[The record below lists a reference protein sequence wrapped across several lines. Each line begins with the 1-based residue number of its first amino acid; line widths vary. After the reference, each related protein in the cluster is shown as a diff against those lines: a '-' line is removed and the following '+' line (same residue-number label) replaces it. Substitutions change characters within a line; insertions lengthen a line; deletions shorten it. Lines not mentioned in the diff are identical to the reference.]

1 MSSSTSTPLSSAPL
15 QLFPSPSASR
25 PPPSKSSMKKPRSNT
40 PSPAHEDLV
49 GIALQISTKPQIA
62 TRVQPADRKIKH
74 ITITPRSS
82 TIQVDAKPSNL
93 GSPRRQL
100 RTRRSSALSTETMP
114 HVSEPLLE
122 DDQLSPLPINTS
134 FTPSTPPRIRTPT
147 GRLQRTA
154 VPKEITTTVE
164 SNEEHVHAEGDQ
176 LSPLPSKEFFRPPT
190 PPNLTEY
197 PSPSS
202 FRSAGSTLVRS
213 NSGATQQTPSS
224 ATPAPQMRSMFPQYD
239 HSKPL
244 SRQQYH
250 PCPSSALS
258 PVTRPHFSKRVSRPT
273 LKREDSGVALMDE
286 YQSVPKATTADMLG
300 IWHAST
306 APSRPSGRKVQLEL
320 NQPTGQGMSLAIGTA
335 GSSLYHMEATE
346 HKASPKGGQL
356 KQLAIKKT
364 CPETQIASPVAQL
377 SLNDASKVTG
387 TDTLTA
393 ISPHQAAVDAI
404 HIVANTPAACEI
416 AYFDPVGKS
425 PEAARLA
432 QDAVGEAHRRHT
444 CELSR
449 TTRRRD
455 SFGAVT
461 ASYQLQHPSLVS
473 LAITVSKATS
483 SAAPNDPKAKI
494 TLHHPSATEAAVAA
508 ENLALLSLDFATNA
522 CILDTPGLLALDEP
536 YLLDTVISAVF
547 AVAVIENDQVVRD
560 VMSFAP
566 PPKTPFAPT
575 ATKKR
580 PSRSFSSVAIGMEDK
595 NTKKGRWYRPSSRK
609 SKKAVAKHADD
620 DLPALAHG
628 ALTVVSLGVRSA
640 IWLLDAGLKVGAG
653 AVKMAVR

>member
-1 MSSSTSTPLSSAPL
+1 
-15 QLFPSPSASR
+15 
-25 PPPSKSSMKKPRSNT
+25 MKKPRQTAASA
-40 PSPAHEDLV
+40 SQAELV
-49 GIALQISTKPQIA
+49 GIALQINARTQIA
-62 TRVQPADRKIKH
+62 TRVQPADNQIKH

-82 TIQVDAKPSNL
+82 TIQVDAKASNQ

-100 RTRRSSALSTETMP
+100 RTRRRSSAISLDSVQ

-134 FTPSTPPRIRTPT
+134 FIPSTPPRIRTPT
-147 GRLQRTA
+147 GRLQRA
-154 VPKEITTTVE
+154 AAPKEISTNTGLD
-164 SNEEHVHAEGDQ
+164 AEDVAADVDQ

-190 PPNLTEY
+190 PTKATEY

-202 FRSAGSTLVRS
+202 FRSVGSTLVRS
-213 NSGATQQTPSS
+213 NSGATERSPLD
-224 ATPAPQMRSMFPQYD
+224 AGPAPQMRSMFPQYD

-250 PCPSSALS
+250 PCPSAAPPPS
-258 PVTRPHFSKRVSRPT
+258 TRPHFSKRASKPT
-273 LKREDSGVALMDE
+273 LKREDSAVALMDE
-286 YQSVPKATTADMLG
+286 YQSVPKATPADVLG

-306 APSRPSGRKVQLEL
+306 TSTPPSGRKVQLEL
-320 NQPTGQGMSLAIGTA
+320 NQPAGPGISLSIGVGGRSLYSMETSDHVLSFRDSSIKRLAI
-335 GSSLYHMEATE
+335 
-346 HKASPKGGQL
+346 Q
-356 KQLAIKKT
+356 KT
-364 CPETQIASPVAQL
+364 CPEAQVASPVAQL
-377 SLNDASKVTG
+377 SVSGASRSTDAEA
-387 TDTLTA
+387 LTV

-404 HIVANTPAACEI
+404 QIVANTPAACEI

-432 QDAVGEAHRRHT
+432 QDAVAEAHRRYN
-444 CELSR
+444 CELIR

-461 ASYQLQHPSLVS
+461 ASYQLQHPSLGA
-473 LAITVSKATS
+473 LAITVAKATS

-494 TLHHPSATEAAVAA
+494 TLHHPSATEAAIAA

-536 YLLDTVISAVF
+536 YLLDTVISAVL

-560 VMSFAP
+560 IMTFAP
-566 PPKTPFAPT
+566 PPKTPITTA

-580 PSRSFSSVAIGMEDK
+580 SSRSFSPMVRGKEA
-595 NTKKGRWYRPSSRK
+595 KKVTQGRWYRSL
-609 SKKAVAKHADD
+609 SKKETKAEVKHADD
-620 DLPALAHG
+620 ELPALAHG
-628 ALTVVSLGVRSA
+628 AFTIVSLGLRSA
-640 IWLLDAGLKVGAG
+640 IWLLEAGLKVGAG
-653 AVKMAVR
+653 AVRMAAK